1 MSRNANTEH
10 SKELRRASAKKFINA
25 LTAAN
30 RFAVNHKDPAVIAAI
45 RDGLAKIEGRNQAE
59 KILFLIEAY
68 QKKQE

>member
-10 SKELRRASAKKFINA
+10 SKKLRRDAAKKFING

-45 RDGLAKIEGRNQAE
+45 RAGLEQIEGRNQAE
-59 KILFLIEAY
+59 KILYLIEDY
-68 QKKQE
+68 RKRRK